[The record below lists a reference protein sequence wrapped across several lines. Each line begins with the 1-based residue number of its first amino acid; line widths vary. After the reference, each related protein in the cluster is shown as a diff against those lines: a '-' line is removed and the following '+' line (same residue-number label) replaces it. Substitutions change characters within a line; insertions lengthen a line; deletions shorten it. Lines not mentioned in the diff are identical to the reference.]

1 MNCWVIYSTCSIVA
15 LCSMGD
21 IAPPTSA
28 ADLTAPAP
36 AAGPADPPDEPAGTA
51 IDAMRRST
59 PA

>member
-21 IAPPTSA
+21 IAPLTSA

-51 IDAMRRST
+51 IDAVRRST